1 VELLFAY
8 LIFYGSAS
16 LWISREHFSAGNWI
30 ERKIIKNDKSR
41 HIFKMVLELMTLA
54 FVIIFFYYSLKLTL
68 FTEAVTNVLA
78 IPKKVFYSC
87 MPISGAIMI
96 VYSIRNILMEVAGV
110 SKAKQ
115 EVVKGVGSQESGVR
129 N

>member
-1 VELLFAY
+1 
-8 LIFYGSAS
+8 
-16 LWISREHFSAGNWI
+16 
-30 ERKIIKNDKSR
+30 
-41 HIFKMVLELMTLA
+41 MVLELMTLA